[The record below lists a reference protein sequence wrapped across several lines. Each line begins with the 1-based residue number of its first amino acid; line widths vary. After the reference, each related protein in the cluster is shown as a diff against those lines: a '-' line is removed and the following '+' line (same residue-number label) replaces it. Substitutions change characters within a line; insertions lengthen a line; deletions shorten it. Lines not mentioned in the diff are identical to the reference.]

1 MSGFLPVFKRLP
13 MVFQAETSEC
23 GLACLAMVS
32 SFHGKAIELG
42 ALRSRFGLAALGA
55 TAKQLLDFSSA
66 LQLPGRAVKVE
77 TEDLPA
83 LNLPAILHWDMD
95 HFVVLK
101 SVGRHSVVIHD
112 PAVGVRRYRMKEL
125 GAHLTGVALE
135 LRPGQEYR
143 IEKPTNP
150 LRLRQL
156 FSGLTLGTAGLGQ
169 VFLLTLLIQL
179 LAILNPLYLQLVIDQ
194 GLGKGDMDLI
204 VMLALLIVL
213 LVCMKT
219 ALAHI
224 RGLHLLQFGNRI
236 SFQLVGNVARHM
248 LRLPLSYFER
258 REMGDIVSRFG
269 SLETIRRLVTQEMI
283 TILVDGIF
291 SGVTLVLLYLYH
303 PLLASIVLGFVLFNL
318 SVRLATLNRERELRK
333 EAIVVGAR
341 QQTRLMENVRS
352 VMSTKVNGIED
363 NRHNL
368 WETSYA
374 DNVNAGY
381 RLETLQLNLSSLQ
394 ALLFGV
400 ENILIILIGSSAVV
414 AGTVSLGQL
423 MSFIFLKQHFASS
436 VLAMLPKYAEI
447 RMINLELERVADIA
461 LQKAQWDTGRP
472 ALLKQS
478 LRADISLND
487 VCFGY
492 PGNDDALLRKLNFI
506 FPHGKCTA
514 ITGPSG
520 CGKSTLLK
528 LILGLESPRSGNIAI
543 GGTSLDAIPV
553 ASLREKCSALLHGD
567 GLLAGDLAYN
577 IHLDQRPNDWGA
589 MEAVCEL
596 VGIDDLLRSLPLG
609 FATEIGEMGNI
620 FSAGQRQRILLARAL
635 YRQPDILVLDESL
648 SHLDT
653 KAALKILEAIRALG
667 ISTLLVTHN
676 TELIASCDAE
686 FAMQ

>member
-1 MSGFLPVFKRLP
+1 MSGFLPIFKRLP

-32 SFHGKAIELG
+32 GFHGKAIELG
-42 ALRSRFGLAALGA
+42 TLRSRFGIAALGA
-55 TAKQLLDFSSA
+55 SAKQLLDFASS

-77 TEDLPA
+77 TGDLSA

-101 SVGRHSVVIHD
+101 AVGRRSVVIHD
-112 PAVGVRRYRMKEL
+112 PAVGVRRYEMKEL

-135 LRPGQEYR
+135 LRPSQEYC
-143 IEKPTNP
+143 IEKAANP
-150 LRLRQL
+150 LRLSHL
-156 FSGLTLGTAGLGQ
+156 FSGLSLGPGALGQ
-169 VFLLTLLIQL
+169 VFLLTLFIQL
-179 LAILNPLYLQLVIDQ
+179 LALLNPLYLQLVIDQ

-204 VMLALLIVL
+204 LMLAVLFVL
-213 LVCMKT
+213 LVFMKT

-269 SLETIRRLVTQEMI
+269 SLENIRRLVTQEMI

-291 SGVTLVLLYLYH
+291 SLITMFLLYIYH
-303 PLLASIVLGFVLFNL
+303 PPLASVVLGFVLFNAG
-318 SVRLATLNRERELRK
+318 VRLATLNRERELRK
-333 EAIVVGAR
+333 EAIIVGAR

-352 VMSTKVNGIED
+352 VLTAKVNGIED
-363 NRHNL
+363 SRHNL

-374 DNVNAGY
+374 DNVNTGY
-381 RLETLQLNLSSLQ
+381 RLESFQLNLSSMQ
-394 ALLFGV
+394 SLLFGI
-400 ENILIILIGSSAVV
+400 ENILIIMIGSSAVV
-414 AGTVSLGQL
+414 AGNMSLGQL

-447 RMINLELERVADIA
+447 RMINLELERVADITQ
-461 LQKAQWDTGRP
+461 QKAQWDPERSP
-472 ALLKQS
+472 LLEQS
-478 LRADISLND
+478 LENDIILKD
-487 VCFGY
+487 VSFCY
-492 PGNDDALLRKLNFI
+492 PGNSSALLQKLNFT
-506 FPHGKCTA
+506 FPRAQCVA

-528 LILGLESPRSGNIAI
+528 LILGLESPESGTIAI
-543 GGTSLDAIPV
+543 GTTTLENIPTQ
-553 ASLREKCSALLHGD
+553 SLRKRCSALLHGD

-577 IHLDQRPNDWGA
+577 IHLEQRPNDWDA
-589 MEAVCEL
+589 MEEVCEL
-596 VGIDDLLRSLPLG
+596 VGINELVHALPLG

-635 YRQPDILVLDESL
+635 YRQPDVLVLDESL

-653 KAALKILEAIRALG
+653 KAALKILGAIKALG
-667 ISTLLVTHN
+667 ITTLLVTHN
-676 TELIASCDAE
+676 TELIAFCDAE
-686 FAMQ
+686 LAMQ

>member
-1 MSGFLPVFKRLP
+1 MSGFLPIFNRLP

-32 SFHGKAIELG
+32 GFHGKAIELG
-42 ALRSRFGLAALGA
+42 TLRSQFGIAALGA
-55 TAKQLLDFSSA
+55 SAKQLLDFSSS
-66 LQLPGRAVKVE
+66 LQLLGRAVKVE
-77 TEDLPA
+77 TSDLSA

-101 SVGRHSVVIHD
+101 AVGRNSVVIHD
-112 PAVGVRRYRMKEL
+112 PAVGVRRYGMNEL

-135 LRPGQEYR
+135 LRPSQEYG
-143 IEKPTNP
+143 IEKAANP
-150 LRLRQL
+150 LRLSQL
-156 FSGLTLGTAGLGQ
+156 LSGLSLGPGALGQ

-179 LAILNPLYLQLVIDQ
+179 LALLNPLYLQLVIDQ

-204 VMLALLIVL
+204 VMLAVLFVL
-213 LVCMKT
+213 LVFMKT

-224 RGLHLLQFGNRI
+224 RGLHLLQLGNRI
-236 SFQLVGNVARHM
+236 SFQLVGNVAWHM

-291 SGVTLVLLYLYH
+291 SLVTLVLLYIYH
-303 PLLASIVLGFVLFNL
+303 PLLASIVLGFVLFNVG
-318 SVRLATLNRERELRK
+318 VRLATLNRERELRK
-333 EAIVVGAR
+333 EAIIVGAR

-352 VMSTKVNGIED
+352 VLTAKVNGVED
-363 NRHNL
+363 SRHKL

-381 RLETLQLNLSSLQ
+381 RLESFQLNLSSLQ
-394 ALLFGV
+394 SLVFGI

-414 AGTVSLGQL
+414 AGNVSLGQL
-423 MSFIFLKQHFASS
+423 MSYIFLKQHFASS

-447 RMINLELERVADIA
+447 KMINLELERVADITQ
-461 LQKAQWDTGRP
+461 QKAQGDWGKP
-472 ALLKQS
+472 SLLQQS
-478 LRADISLND
+478 LGNDITLKE
-487 VCFGY
+487 VCFAY
-492 PGNDDALLRKLNFI
+492 PGNSVALLQKLNFT
-506 FPHGKCTA
+506 FPRGQCVA

-528 LILGLESPRSGNIAI
+528 LILGLESPQSGTIAI
-543 GGTSLDAIPV
+543 GATELEKIPRRC
-553 ASLREKCSALLHGD
+553 LRQRCSALLHGD

-577 IHLDQRPNDWGA
+577 IHLEQRPNDWGA
-589 MEAVCEL
+589 MEEVCEL
-596 VGIDDLLRSLPLG
+596 VGINELVHALPLG

-653 KAALKILEAIRALG
+653 KAALKILGAIKALG
-667 ISTLLVTHN
+667 TSTLLVTHN
-676 TELIASCDAE
+676 TELIAYCDAE